1 MNTKEIS
8 DYDTFMN
15 KTKNKEISSRRL
27 GWFAI
32 NSMKITVTP
41 KIQIIEK
48 CLKQA
53 LEEPVDKIIKLE

>member
-41 KIQIIEK
+41 KI
-48 CLKQA
+48 
-53 LEEPVDKIIKLE
+53 